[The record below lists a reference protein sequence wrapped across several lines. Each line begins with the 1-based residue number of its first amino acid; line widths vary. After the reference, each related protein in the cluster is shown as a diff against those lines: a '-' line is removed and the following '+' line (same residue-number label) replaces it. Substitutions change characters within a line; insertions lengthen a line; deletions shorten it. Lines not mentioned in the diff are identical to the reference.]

1 MSGPLLIGG
10 DVDAGALRR
19 MKAVA
24 LAFLLGAA
32 VVFVAS
38 FFLGD
43 STWVGYLRAGA
54 EAAMVGGL
62 ADWFAVTALFRH
74 PLGIPIP
81 HTALVPRQ
89 KDALA
94 TKLGEFVTGNFLTSD
109 AVTEQVA
116 EAQLVR
122 RVAERVVDPATSA
135 LLGREIATAASALL
149 GALDQRN
156 ITDYVL
162 ELARRDLGRRSYTPV
177 LGRFLARAIELDGQ
191 RQLLDVLVVRG
202 RAYVAGNRTQ
212 VLGIVRQLLDNRSW
226 LAGLVVSDKRINGW
240 LDYAETTL
248 HAVEADHDHPMRHW
262 VNGLLASFADDLRH
276 NDATAATLDREML
289 RLLEDPHLQSVL
301 HEVLVD
307 GLASV
312 RASLDEGHGDLEE
325 RITLLVR
332 DLGGRVLADPAV
344 ERRIESLLQDAIG
357 YAVTHYG
364 DAVVSLIQKTVA
376 GWEARD
382 ASRRI
387 ELAVGRDLQFIRING
402 TVVGALA
409 GLAIHTVAVA
419 LG

>member
-1 MSGPLLIGG
+1 
-10 DVDAGALRR
+10 

-24 LAFLLGAA
+24 LGFLVGAA
-32 VVFVAS
+32 GVFVAS
-38 FFLGD
+38 FFLGSD
-43 STWVGYLRAGA
+43 AGWVGYVRAGA

-74 PLGIPIP
+74 PLGIRIP

-94 TKLGEFVTGNFLTSD
+94 TKLGEFVTGNFLTAD

-122 RVAERVVDPATSA
+122 RVAERVVDPHTSA
-135 LLGREIATAASALL
+135 LLGREIASAASALL

-156 ITDYVL
+156 VTDYVL
-162 ELARRDLGRRSYTPV
+162 ELARRDLARRSYTPV
-177 LGRFLARAIELDGQ
+177 LGRFLARAVELDGQ

-202 RAYVAGNRTQ
+202 RAYLADNRAQ

-226 LAGLVVSDKRINGW
+226 LAGLVVSDKRIRGW

-248 HAVEADHDHPMRHW
+248 RAVESDREHPLRHW
-262 VNGLLASFADDLRH
+262 VNGLLASFAEDLRD
-276 NDATAATLDREML
+276 NPETARTLDRELL

-332 DLGGRVLADPAV
+332 DLAGRVLADPTV
-344 ERRIESLLQDAIG
+344 ERRIEQTLQEAVG

-364 DAVVSLIQKTVA
+364 DAVVTLIQKTVA
-376 GWEARD
+376 GWEAKD

-409 GLAIHTVAVA
+409 GLAIHTVAVL

>member
-1 MSGPLLIGG
+1 
-10 DVDAGALRR
+10 

-24 LAFLLGAA
+24 LGFLLGAA
-32 VVFVAS
+32 AVFVAS
-38 FFLGD
+38 FFLGND
-43 STWVGYLRAGA
+43 AGWVGYVRAGA

-94 TKLGEFVTGNFLTSD
+94 TKLGEFVTGNFLTAD

-162 ELARRDLGRRSYTPV
+162 ELARRDLARRSYTPV
-177 LGRFLARAIELDGQ
+177 LGRFLARAVELNGQ
-191 RQLLDVLVVRG
+191 RQLLDVLVARG
-202 RAYVAGNRTQ
+202 RDYLAGNRAL

-248 HAVEADHDHPMRHW
+248 RAVEADHDHPMRHW
-262 VNGLLASFADDLRH
+262 VNGLLASFADDLRY
-276 NDATAATLDREML
+276 NTETAATLDREML

-312 RASLDEGHGDLEE
+312 RASLDEGHGDLEN

-344 ERRIESLLQDAIG
+344 ERQIESLLQDAVG

-364 DAVVSLIQKTVA
+364 DAVVTLIQKTVA

-409 GLAIHTVAVA
+409 GLAIHTVAVL